1 LKNGPAL
8 ANVRALFAQR
18 KKKLDD
24 ILVAEWQGTLPRRAG
39 TIVYC
44 ILE

>member
-24 ILVAEWQGTLPRRAG
+24 ILVEERQRTLPRRAG
-39 TIVYC
+39 AIDYC